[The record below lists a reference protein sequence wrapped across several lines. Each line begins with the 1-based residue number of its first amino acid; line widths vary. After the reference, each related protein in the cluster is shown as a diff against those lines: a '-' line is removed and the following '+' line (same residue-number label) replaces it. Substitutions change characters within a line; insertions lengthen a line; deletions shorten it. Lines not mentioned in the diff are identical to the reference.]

1 MPLRWGVELSQ
12 FLQDIRVVNR
22 AISGSSARSYTRNGN
37 WKAVK
42 DYLVPGD
49 CASISRFWLL
59 VLISMIIPSLDVI
72 IEFGHNDGGSP
83 DTSTDADVYGT
94 NNAVTE
100 MVKLPN
106 GAVELVHTFG

>member
-1 MPLRWGVELSQ
+1 
-12 FLQDIRVVNR
+12 
-22 AISGSSARSYTRNGN
+22 
-37 WKAVK
+37 
-42 DYLVPGD
+42 
-49 CASISRFWLL
+49 
-59 VLISMIIPSLDVI
+59 MIIPSLDVI